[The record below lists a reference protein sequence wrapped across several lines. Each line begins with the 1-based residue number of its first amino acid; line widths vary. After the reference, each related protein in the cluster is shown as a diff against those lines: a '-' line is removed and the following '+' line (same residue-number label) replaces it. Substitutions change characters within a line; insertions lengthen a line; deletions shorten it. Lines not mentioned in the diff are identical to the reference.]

1 MAILLSVN
9 QSLTQIE
16 SFLCGAR
23 SVLSLDAMHQDVR
36 SSKVSASAPAAD
48 TTSSP
53 SEATLDAAK
62 TKATIPPGRPRRRQ
76 QQRRHRRSSSSNSDT
91 SSSSSSDD
99 STSSSESDTSSS
111 SSSRSSHSSRLPLL
125 VRSQVLQLPANVSPP
140 SKKSDEEPRKEEE
153 DEEEDKAPG
162 TPVLPVDPHAW
173 TEEDIASWVKWLTR
187 KVKID
192 PEPDITR
199 FPKDGNELCQLTR
212 ADFWVCAGSRRGG
225 ILLAKH
231 FALSLY
237 RATGRETSPM
247 LNENE
252 PNPYQLLNAASHRL
266 VAQGSGG
273 QIQLWQ
279 FLLELLADSS
289 NANCISW
296 EGQSGEFRLIDPDEV
311 ARRWG
316 ERKAKPNMNYDKLS
330 RALRYY
336 YDKNIMTKVH
346 GKRYAYKFD
355 FHGLMA
361 ACQAQAQGCDPASSM
376 ISSYKHHHHAAAA
389 GGAPH
394 ALPPQHLQHHLA
406 HHSHPHHPHVPHPH
420 PHPHPHA
427 QLLHHSTAEL
437 TSPASTCSSL
447 GFPSP
452 STASSLPSPG
462 NVSTVFAGPAP
473 SAATYT
479 TVASDPGPGPR
490 TSTTSTA
497 TSTPSY
503 ETHSPPSNAFN

>member
-9 QSLTQIE
+9 QSTTQFD

-23 SVLSLDAMHQDVR
+23 TVLSLDAMHHDVR
-36 SSKVSASAPAAD
+36 SSKVSASAQAPEA
-48 TTSSP
+48 TTSTT
-53 SEATLDAAK
+53 EAALDAAK
-62 TKATIPPGRPRRRQ
+62 AKTTSPLASRPRRRQ
-76 QQRRHRRSSSSNSDT
+76 RQRRRSSSSSDSD
-91 SSSSSSDD
+91 SSSSTSDS
-99 STSSSESDTSSS
+99 STSSNSDSESDTSSS
-111 SSSRSSHSSRLPLL
+111 SSSKSSLSSRLPLL
-125 VRSQVLQLPANVSPP
+125 VKSQGLELPDVSPP
-140 SKKSDEEPRKEEE
+140 SNKSNEEQDQEEE
-153 DEEEDKAPG
+153 EENKGPG
-162 TPVLPVDPHAW
+162 TPVLPVDPHVW
-173 TEEDIASWVKWLTR
+173 TTEDIASWVKWLTR

-199 FPKDGNELCQLTR
+199 FPKDGNELCQLSR

-311 ARRWG
+311 AKRWG

-376 ISSYKHHHHAAAA
+376 ISSYKHHHHAAA

-394 ALPPQHLQHHLA
+394 AMPPQHLQHHLA
-406 HHSHPHHPHVPHPH
+406 HHSHSHSHTHTHHPHVA
-420 PHPHPHA
+420 HPHA
-427 QLLHHSTAEL
+427 QLLHHTSATEL

-462 NVSTVFAGPAP
+462 NVSAVFAGPAP
-473 SAATYT
+473 TAGSYAAVTSQSAGSAA
-479 TVASDPGPGPR
+479 DPGPR
-490 TSTTSTA
+490 TSTT
-497 TSTPSY
+497 PSY
-503 ETHSPPSNAFN
+503 EQHTPPSNAFN

>member
-1 MAILLSVN
+1 MAIVLSVN
-9 QSLTQIE
+9 QSATQID
-16 SFLCGAR
+16 SFLCGSR
-23 SVLSLDAMHQDVR
+23 TVLSLDAMHQDVR
-36 SSKVSASAPAAD
+36 SSKVSAS
-48 TTSSP
+48 
-53 SEATLDAAK
+53 SEATEATTSPAEAALDAAK
-62 TKATIPPGRPRRRQ
+62 AKTTRRPQRQ
-76 QQRRHRRSSSSNSDT
+76 RQRRHRPSSSSDSDS

-99 STSSSESDTSSS
+99 STSESDTSSS
-111 SSSRSSHSSRLPLL
+111 SSSDSSSHSSRLPLL
-125 VRSQVLQLPANVSPP
+125 VKSPQGLELPVSVSRPP
-140 SKKSDEEPRKEEE
+140 SSKSDEEQEQEQ
-153 DEEEDKAPG
+153 EDKAPG
-162 TPVLPVDPHAW
+162 TPVLPVDPHVW
-173 TEEDIASWVKWLTR
+173 TNEDIASWVKWLTR

-199 FPKDGNELCQLTR
+199 FPKDGNELCQLSR

-376 ISSYKHHHHAAAA
+376 ISSYKHHHHHHAAAA

-394 ALPPQHLQHHLA
+394 ALPPQHLPPHLA
-406 HHSHPHHPHVPHPH
+406 HHSHSHHPHV

-427 QLLHHSTAEL
+427 QLLHHSSAEL

-462 NVSTVFAGPAP
+462 QVFAGPAAA
-473 SAATYT
+473 AATYT
-479 TVASDPGPGPR
+479 TVASDPGSGPGQR
-490 TSTTSTA
+490 